1 MADGLTE
8 AVTSVHDPEDGPYY
22 YYLAYLA
29 YLAYLDAFLKPGQR
43 RKGRKPHRVSG
54 LCRWAS
60 QPTLLVSGWSLQVGF
75 GFLG

>member
-29 YLAYLDAFLKPGQR
+29 YLDASLKPGQR
-43 RKGRKPHRVSG
+43 RKGRKPRRVSG

-60 QPTLLVSGWSLQVGF
+60 QPTQLVSGWSLQAGF